1 VVRTAAE
8 AKKRARSAEDL
19 SAGVVA
25 GISGPGPLAGTAG
38 GDTAAPSARESVERA
53 AAAVYARALEA
64 GSEAAGSAAARM
76 GELAE
81 IAESLAV
88 NSGSLKDRE
97 AGERVLR
104 GISESVDR
112 LKASYEEDASMA
124 REYAGDAVRGY
135 AESTLVQRE
144 VMERRAAE
152 VLRAREFLE
161 GATRELGERFM
172 ADADQRGLRPLVER
186 AMRALD
192 FGSYLE
198 ARVGGVPEYAS
209 ALGGPIG
216 GLESRLAKRASVP
229 GNYEKIQSDV
239 AGVPPRDKIDTLRSR
254 VDALE

>member
-1 VVRTAAE
+1 MVRTAAE
-8 AKKRARSAEDL
+8 ARKRARSADEM
-19 SAGVVA
+19 SAGVAA
-25 GISGPGPLAGTAG
+25 GSSPPEPHTGTAA
-38 GDTAAPSARESVERA
+38 GDAAAPSARESVERA

-64 GSEAAGSAAARM
+64 GSDAAGLVAARM

-81 IAESLAV
+81 IAESLAA
-88 NSGSLKDRE
+88 NSGSWEDRE

-112 LKASYEEDASMA
+112 LKASYAEDASMA
-124 REYAGDAVRGY
+124 REYAGDAIRGY

-144 VMERRAAE
+144 ALERRAAE

-161 GATRELGERFM
+161 GATRELAERFM
-172 ADADQRGLRPLVER
+172 AEADRRGVRALVER

-198 ARVGGVPEYAS
+198 ARIGGVPEYAS
-209 ALGGPIG
+209 ALDGPIG
-216 GLESRLAKRASVP
+216 GLETRLAKRASVP
-229 GNYEKIQSDV
+229 GDYEKIQSDV
-239 AGVPPRDKIDTLRSR
+239 AGVPPREKIDTLRAR